1 VESKEKGRYGR
12 LNKWSKVAFS
22 LPFLT

>member
-12 LNKWSKVAFS
+12 LNKWSNVSFL